1 MRMTSIRRRAS
12 SPVTLYRLIYR
23 SHNDIPAVE
32 IGREIRSVLVSSRH
46 NNAANNVTGALLF
59 TASGFAQV
67 LEGPRDV
74 VELTF
79 ERIGADPRHS
89 DVMVLSFT
97 PTERRCFPQ
106 WPMAFCGQTALAD
119 PLSEQG
125 SGTPPLTGLHTAT
138 GGDILRLSEKLIQRE
153 DEWIAA

>member
-1 MRMTSIRRRAS
+1 MTSIRRRVS

-23 SHNDIPAVE
+23 SRNDIPEVD
-32 IGREIRSVLVSSRH
+32 IGREIRSILASSRR
-46 NNAANNVTGALLF
+46 NNMANNVTGALLF

-79 ERIGADPRHS
+79 ERIGADPRHA

-97 PTERRCFPQ
+97 PTERRCFSQ
-106 WPMAFCGQTALAD
+106 WSMAFCGQTSSSD
-119 PLSEQG
+119 PLAEEDGGMPQ
-125 SGTPPLTGLHTAT
+125 LAGLHAAS
-138 GGDILRLSEKLIQRE
+138 GSDVLRLFEKVIQRE
-153 DEWIAA
+153 EEWIAA